1 MTEACLVNNLFANN
15 FMSLSLL
22 LDNSW
27 KFSSFYCFSH
37 YFNCLSSYV
46 ANEPFNT
53 LSVLNV
59 FERES

>member
-15 FMSLSLL
+15 FISLSLL
-22 LDNSW
+22 LDNS
-27 KFSSFYCFSH
+27 FSH